1 MTREETLKLVPDRV
15 RHFINGQFVDSG
27 PEWFEDFDPA
37 THETLT
43 KIASG
48 DATIVEQAAQAAQQ
62 AFVQV
67 WRDMPGRERARYLE
81 RIADGMVRDRVA
93 LASLETLDTG
103 IPLKQTLGQI
113 ERAADN
119 FRFFADMATRLTGE
133 SFPNPPHFQN
143 YAVRQPIG
151 TAGLITPWNTPL
163 MLETWKIAPCLAS
176 GDTAVLK
183 PAEWSPITADRLAH
197 IIQEADLPP
206 GVFNVVHG
214 LGESAGAA
222 LVAHPAIPLIS
233 FTGET
238 TTGQEIMR
246 NGASQLKRFSMELG
260 GKSPVMVF
268 DDADFERAVDATL
281 FGMFTLNGERCTAGS
296 RVLVQDSVADRFED
310 ALKSRIAN
318 IVVGDPFDLNT
329 ELGPLIHQDHWQR
342 VKSYIDLAPSEG
354 FRVAVGGERPSAF
367 PRGNYLQATL
377 LTGVTPGMRV
387 AQEEIF
393 GPVLAMLRFGDEEE
407 AIRMAN
413 GVRYGLAA
421 YVWTRDVS
429 RANRVSQ
436 ALEAGMVWLNSQNV
450 RDLRTPFGG
459 SKWSGIGR
467 EGGSHSFEFYTEWK
481 TVHMALGTHPIPRV
495 GHSG

>member
-1 MTREETLKLVPDRV
+1 MTREETRKLVPERV
-15 RHFINGQFVDSG
+15 RHFINGRFVDRG
-27 PEWFEDFDPA
+27 PEWFEDLDPS
-37 THETLT
+37 TSEPLT
-43 KIASG
+43 QIASG
-48 DATIVEQAAQAAQQ
+48 DSIAVEQAAQAARE
-62 AFVQV
+62 AFSKV

-81 RIADGMVRDRVA
+81 SIADGMMADQEA

-113 ERAADN
+113 ERAANN
-119 FRFFADMATRLTGE
+119 FRFFADMATRITGE

-183 PAEWSPITADRLAH
+183 PAEWSPLTADRLAH
-197 IIQEADLPP
+197 IIQEADLPQ

-222 LVAHPAIPLIS
+222 LVAHPSVSLIS

-260 GKSPVMVF
+260 GKSPVVVF
-268 DDADFERAVDATL
+268 DDADFERALDATL
-281 FGMFTLNGERCTAGS
+281 YGMFTLNGERCTAGS
-296 RVLVQDSVADRFED
+296 RVLVQEGLADRFEM
-310 ALKSRIAN
+310 ALRSRIAK

-329 ELGPLIHQDHWQR
+329 ELGPLIHHEHWDR
-342 VKSYIDLAPSEG
+342 VKSYVDLASSEG
-354 FRVAVGGERPSAF
+354 FQVAVGGQRPPAF
-367 PRGNYLQATL
+367 PRGNYFEATL
-377 LTGVTPGMRV
+377 LTEVKPEMRV

-393 GPVLAMLRFGDEEE
+393 GPVLAMMRFRDEEE
-407 AIRMAN
+407 AIRVAN

-421 YVWTRDVS
+421 YVWTQDVS

-467 EGGSHSFEFYTEWK
+467 EGGSHSFEFYMEWK

-495 GHSG
+495 GHSS